1 MSAGP
6 KPRGGLPEA
15 SPRTRA
21 LEVLIQ
27 ASLDQL
33 LDETPAKAN
42 EGLLFLGNWHDALP
56 RLLIQDPILQPV
68 DKVVWQVIKLQA
80 TAQGATGFPTYD
92 QIARWA
98 NVASDATVARAISI
112 LRSTRWL
119 TLCVQK
125 ARTRKGR
132 FRGNVY
138 ALHDEP
144 LALGDTLHLDP
155 EYMQFLCRLAAK
167 SGDGRVGEV
176 AKAVLGSIELDIQE
190 GIDITAPRDAMTER
204 MEAMRFITAAPGQ
217 AGEPAQRVFGVRRGF
232 AMTLQSRV
240 KDGVQTEVQDSDE
253 EAEGRNLDLFAP
265 EVHLQNLKMDE
276 NSHLQKMKMGNRLQ
290 KMKLVPQPQNLTPQN
305 LGSPSAL
312 GSSGSKNITTTTTYL
327 DGLDNKSARA
337 REDRSCVGPT
347 QPSATS
353 LSDSH
358 SETIERQSAGVTG
371 CVGPTQ
377 PNLGRGGDCIGP
389 IQPRT
394 AGAAEDCI
402 PGIQQPAA
410 VRSGAGEQRLDS
422 NHPSAETAED
432 CIPGIQQPAAVRS
445 GAGEQRLGPNPPA
458 SGAAEDC
465 KHCLQPISGGSLG
478 SVETGSPPD
487 SDAGSRKHC
496 LQSGPLGHSTD
507 IGFAEHCVP
516 GTQQPTASASPRRLP
531 GNQPDSIPEGHEQ
544 ASLQFPPELSRNEI
558 VLAGMQVAKVP
569 ADLQQ
574 EVLDLLGDRI
584 RAAAAGT
591 MEPLIFGPL
600 GYLRTLCLRAIA
612 GTLIRRNRVV
622 QVAARPSA
630 APTPAAAPMPV
641 DEDAVRLKNL
651 RDEHFNALQ
660 WKQKLERIGPGR
672 NPTDEQLR
680 VHQGRVGDAA
690 GQLAR
695 LSQQIQE
702 LLAQRPDLRPV
713 GSNGDRPPVPPPAPG
728 ARQ

>member
-1 MSAGP
+1 MSSGP
-6 KPRGGLPEA
+6 KPRGGLAEA

-33 LDETPAKAN
+33 LDDTPAKAN

-98 NVASDATVARAISI
+98 NVASDATVARAIAI

-167 SGDGRVGEV
+167 PGEGRVGEV

-190 GIDITAPRDAMTER
+190 GIDVTAPRDAMTER

-217 AGEPAQRVFGVRRGF
+217 AGQPAQRVFGVRRGF

-240 KDGVQTEVQDSDE
+240 KDGVQPEVPDSED
-253 EAEGRNLDLFAP
+253 EAEGQNLDLFAT

-276 NSHLQKMKMGNRLQ
+276 NVHLQKMKMGNRLQ
-290 KMKLVPQPQNLTPQN
+290 KMKVVPQPQNLNPQN
-305 LGSPSAL
+305 LGSPPSL

-337 REDRSCVGPT
+337 REE
-347 QPSATS
+347 PS
-353 LSDSH
+353 L
-358 SETIERQSAGVTG
+358 ENG
-371 CVGPTQ
+371 
-377 PNLGRGGDCIGP
+377 CIGP
-389 IQPRT
+389 IQLDPR
-394 AGAAEDCI
+394 ADEGRLDPNHFALGAALTPSTPPESMGSLVQLAGNGCMESTQAPEDGCI
-402 PGIQQPAA
+402 GPIQ
-410 VRSGAGEQRLDS
+410 R
-422 NHPSAETAED
+422 AE
-432 CIPGIQQPAAVRS
+432 G
-445 GAGEQRLGPNPPA
+445 RLGPKQPMGANGSQGDQPDVALGVAQSANCLAPKHREGPEPPPGGPLHPDP
-458 SGAAEDC
+458 GA
-465 KHCLQPISGGSLG
+465 
-478 SVETGSPPD
+478 PD
-487 SDAGSRKHC
+487 STEVQYPA
-496 LQSGPLGHSTD
+496 
-507 IGFAEHCVP
+507 
-516 GTQQPTASASPRRLP
+516 
-531 GNQPDSIPEGHEQ
+531 
-544 ASLQFPPELSRNEI
+544 ELSSNEI
-558 VLAGMQVAKVP
+558 VLARFQLAKVP
-569 ADLQQ
+569 ADLRQ

-591 MEPLIFGPL
+591 MEPLIFGPM
-600 GYLRTLCLRAIA
+600 GYLRTLCQRAVD
-612 GTLIRRNRVV
+612 GTLIRRTRVV
-622 QVAARPSA
+622 QRFMP
-630 APTPAAAPMPV
+630 PAAAPSPALPPAPP
-641 DEDAVRLKNL
+641 DEDAVQLKKL
-651 RDEHFNALQ
+651 RDEHFNALG

-672 NPTDEQLR
+672 DPTAEQLQAHRTR
-680 VHQGRVGDAA
+680 VEDAVR
-690 GQLAR
+690 QIER
-695 LSQQIQE
+695 LSQQIQD
-702 LLAQRPDLRPV
+702 LLNQRPDLRPQ
-713 GSNGDRPPVPPPAPG
+713 GIPGDRPPATPG
-728 ARQ
+728 AGVRQ

>member
-1 MSAGP
+1 MSAAST
-6 KPRGGLPEA
+6 PRGGLTEA

-21 LEVLIQ
+21 LEVLIL

-144 LALGDTLHLDP
+144 LALSDTLHLDP

-167 SGDGRVGEV
+167 PGEGRVGEV
-176 AKAVLGSIELDIQE
+176 AKAVLGSIELDIE
-190 GIDITAPRDAMTER
+190 DGIDITAPRDAMTER

-217 AGEPAQRVFGVRRGF
+217 GGEPAQRVFGVRRGF

-240 KDGVQTEVQDSDE
+240 KDGVQTEVQDSDQE
-253 EAEGRNLDLFAP
+253 DDGRNLDLFAS

-276 NSHLQKMKMGNRLQ
+276 NTHLQKMKMGNRLQ
-290 KMKLVPQPQNLTPQN
+290 KMKLAPPPQNLNPQI
-305 LGSPSAL
+305 LGSRASL

-337 REDRSCVGPT
+337 RED
-347 QPSATS
+347 
-353 LSDSH
+353 
-358 SETIERQSAGVTG
+358 
-371 CVGPTQ
+371 
-377 PNLGRGGDCIGP
+377 GGCIGP
-389 IQPRT
+389 IQPRGEGEVADCVQCT
-394 AGAAEDCI
+394 QPCSDVSLGAEGLVAVCE
-402 PGIQQPAA
+402 GSLQQP
-410 VRSGAGEQRLDS
+410 
-422 NHPSAETAED
+422 TAL
-432 CIPGIQQPAAVRS
+432 RS
-445 GAGEQRLGPNPPA
+445 GAGEQRLGPNQPA
-458 SGAAEDC
+458 AGLVADRAQCTQPEEGPAEDC
-465 KHCLQPISGGSLG
+465 KPCLQLG
-478 SVETGSPPD
+478 PPGL
-487 SDAGSRKHC
+487 SSN
-496 LQSGPLGHSTD
+496 Q
-507 IGFAEHCVP
+507 AESNAE
-516 GTQQPTASASPRRLP
+516 AS
-531 GNQPDSIPEGHEQ
+531 EG
-544 ASLQFPPELSRNEI
+544 ASLQFPPELSKNEI
-558 VLAGMQVAKVP
+558 VLAGMQLAKVP

-591 MEPLIFGPL
+591 MEPLIYGPL
-600 GYLRTLCLRAIA
+600 GYLRTLCQRAIA

-622 QVAARPSA
+622 QMAARPSA
-630 APTPAAAPMPV
+630 APAPAAAPMPV
-641 DEDAVRLKNL
+641 DEEAVRLKNL

-672 NPTDEQLR
+672 SPTDEQLR
-680 VHQGRVGDAA
+680 AHQIRIDDAA
-690 GQLAR
+690 GQVAR
-695 LSQQIQE
+695 LGQQIQE
-702 LLAQRPDLRPV
+702 LLAQRPDLRPPV
-713 GSNGDRPPVPPPAPG
+713 SHGDRPPVPPPTTEV
-728 ARQ
+728 RR